1 MRIETLSGLGL
12 VSVTLVILASC
23 TTTATRQER
32 QPISDQAAVVN
43 WVDSARYL
51 RERKQFDQAAVKL
64 ERALRVEP
72 GNASLWH
79 ELARVHLDQ
88 GNFDQAIQF
97 ANKSNALTRD
107 NDLKTSNRRLVNTAQ
122 SRCISR
128 SLSSC
133 RKVIQ
138 HQYGRP

>member
-12 VSVTLVILASC
+12 ALVTLVILASC
-23 TTTATRQER
+23 TTKATRPEP
-32 QPISDQAAVVN
+32 QPISDRAAVAN
-43 WVDSARYL
+43 WVDSARHF
-51 RERKQFDQAAVKL
+51 RDRKQFDQAAVKL
-64 ERALRVEP
+64 ERALRIEP

-107 NDLKTSNRRLVNTAQ
+107 DDLKASNRRLVNAAQ
-122 SRCISR
+122 SR
-128 SLSSC
+128 
-133 RKVIQ
+133 RKRRDPR
-138 HQYGRP
+138 GRQDSI